1 MAKVILISQLPLPYS
16 KIGSWT
22 TLYQNY
28 LESGNHAIDYI
39 ICEQPETRFPN
50 VNYEIVGQSLTL
62 KLKKKYHKNNYIG
75 YLEALEKI
83 LATGEKCILQIVDN
97 FGIIKPLQ
105 DFLKKKGWRS
115 QCYVQ
120 FFYHGFAPFYGN
132 LDSRNFYE
140 FIDEMVLLTHESYK
154 AHKDYYTILPCRF
167 SVLHNGIDTDKFHK
181 PLPEKKTALREKLG
195 FTSEKIFIWCSQ
207 DRPKKGLDL
216 ILDVWNRI
224 QEKHDNCALLVIGT
238 ARNENLKGVTF
249 LGKIP
254 NNDLPEYY
262 QAADAYLFPTLWH
275 EGFGLSLI
283 EALHCG
289 CYCIA
294 SALGG
299 VPEVLQQGKL
309 GKLIENPHFIAEWI
323 NAIGEFLSES
333 KSYPSLPKELYS
345 KEAWN
350 EGMEERISE
359 AQKSLKR

>member
-28 LESGNHAIDYI
+28 LQGNHSIDYI
-39 ICEQPETRFPN
+39 ICEEPDVRFQN
-50 VNYEIVGQSLTL
+50 VKYEIVGQTLTV

-83 LATGEKCILQIVDN
+83 LATGEKYLLQIVDN

-105 DFLKKKGWRS
+105 EYLASKGRRN
-115 QCYVQ
+115 QCYIQ

-140 FIDEMVLLTHESYK
+140 FIDEMVLLTQDSYK
-154 AHKDYYTILPCRF
+154 VHKDYYTILPCRF
-167 SVLHNGIDTDKFHK
+167 STLHNGIDTDKFHTVT
-181 PLPEKKTALREKLG
+181 PEKKKELREKLG
-195 FTSEKIFIWCSQ
+195 LTSEKIFIWCSQ

-216 ILDVWNRI
+216 ILDVWNRVY
-224 QEKHDNCALLVIGT
+224 ENHKNCTLLVIGAT
-238 ARNENLKGVTF
+238 RKDTIKGVSF

-254 NNDLPEYY
+254 NEELPQYY
-262 QAADAYLFPTLWH
+262 QTSDAYLFPTLWH

-299 VPEVLQQGKL
+299 VPEVLQYGKL
-309 GKLIENPHFIAEWI
+309 GKLLENPHFISEWTE
-323 NAIGEFLSES
+323 AIEEFLSADKEYS
-333 KSYPSLPKELYS
+333 SIPKELYS

-350 EGMEERISE
+350 KNMEERISD
-359 AQKSLKR
+359 AKKSLER